1 MLRFAFRVTS
11 SFKVVS
17 IWWVLV
23 PICKVMVLHTVEA
36 LLVGSMQDLR
46 SKMVS
51 GLDQAVRSK
60 SDLNSN
66 LCVHGVFLLSRG
78 HLQLLFGANGIQ
90 SFELFGGGTTSVP
103 RLWECSLCIYN
114 LCVETIQ

>member
-1 MLRFAFRVTS
+1 MLH
-11 SFKVVS
+11 
-17 IWWVLV
+17 
-23 PICKVMVLHTVEA
+23 MVEA

-51 GLDQAVRSK
+51 GLDQVVRSK

-66 LCVHGVFLLSRG
+66 LCVHGVFLLSRC

-90 SFELFGGGTTSVP
+90 SFGLFGGVTTSVMRVFIMYLQP
-103 RLWECSLCIYN
+103 SC
-114 LCVETIQ
+114 